1 MAKPDNYLDC
11 RGKLCP
17 LPVIEARQ
25 AIEDM
30 TEGSLVVVV
39 DNLAARENVA
49 HAMLEAGHEV
59 LVEDQG
65 GEWVLTVT
73 KANDEPLAAL
83 EEAASRAEPGPAV
96 ILILDRGLGRSDP
109 DLGRVLM
116 KAFLTTLSSSADL
129 PSTIVL
135 MQGGVR
141 LACDGSD
148 CLFSLRNLQSLGVR
162 VLACG
167 TCLDYFGLL
176 DKLRVGR
183 VSNMA
188 EIAELLIGAAKVV
201 TL

>member
-1 MAKPDNYLDC
+1 MAEPGNYLDC

-17 LPVIEARQ
+17 LPVIETRQ

-30 TEGSLVVVV
+30 TEGTLVVVV
-39 DNLAARENVA
+39 DNLAAKENIT
-49 HAMLEAGHEV
+49 HAMAEAGHEV

-73 KANDEPLAAL
+73 KSADEPLPAL
-83 EEAASRAEPGPAV
+83 EEAAASAGPGPAV

-109 DLGRVLM
+109 DLGRILM
-116 KAFLTTLSSSADL
+116 RAFLTTLSGSADL
-129 PSTIVL
+129 PSAVIL

-148 CLFSLRNLQSLGVR
+148 CLPALRSLADLRVN

-188 EIAELLIGAAKVV
+188 EITELLTGAAKVV
-201 TL
+201 TV